1 MRANLSKAADYPGK
15 AAAVNA
21 ACYSAAGCSPDAMAG
36 NDMYE
41 WNQSL
46 ATLPAGQ
53 GSITALGGGLYTIT
67 VMWDEQRNGATGTNC
82 DPNDD
87 SDLRCVSLTTQP

>member
-1 MRANLSKAADYPGK
+1 
-15 AAAVNA
+15 
-21 ACYSAAGCSPDAMAG
+21 MAG